1 MKSVLITGAEG
12 FVAKYLYEEIKDLC
26 EVRGG
31 FFIKKELPYES
42 FYLDVTDHS
51 SVNVAVRDGGY
62 DAIYHLAGQSSAKT
76 AKTNFFDT
84 YRINVL
90 GALNIAEAVTS
101 LSLKTRVI
109 FISTSD
115 VYGVPMYLP
124 VDEKHPVSPLNAYS
138 HSKLLSEEIL
148 RSYAGKGLDLVIAR
162 SFNHTGR
169 GQTSNFFIPSMVEQV
184 LNAENGGTIYTG
196 DLSVKRDFSDVRDIV
211 RAYREL
217 LNVKSGL
224 YNVSSGK
231 SVMLKEILDYIIRL
245 SGKEVHPQ
253 TNGEL
258 LRKGEPSEFVGSSEL
273 LRNAAGWMPKRN
285 IFETIEWMMNDD

>member
-1 MKSVLITGAEG
+1 MKRVLITGAEG

-51 SVNVAVRDGGY
+51 SVKVAVRDGGY

-169 GQTSNFFIPSMVEQV
+169 GQTSNF
-184 LNAENGGTIYTG
+184 
-196 DLSVKRDFSDVRDIV
+196 
-211 RAYREL
+211 
-217 LNVKSGL
+217 
-224 YNVSSGK
+224 
-231 SVMLKEILDYIIRL
+231 
-245 SGKEVHPQ
+245 
-253 TNGEL
+253 
-258 LRKGEPSEFVGSSEL
+258 
-273 LRNAAGWMPKRN
+273 
-285 IFETIEWMMNDD
+285 